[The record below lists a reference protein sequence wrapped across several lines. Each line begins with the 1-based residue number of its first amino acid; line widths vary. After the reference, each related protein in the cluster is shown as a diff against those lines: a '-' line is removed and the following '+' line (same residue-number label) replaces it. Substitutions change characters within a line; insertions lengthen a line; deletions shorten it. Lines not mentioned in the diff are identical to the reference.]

1 MTNMINLVIGG
12 NTKRSRTGQHPVSID
27 FDALP
32 EASKSF
38 IVNYGLKQYLADGM
52 AGADNYAEAAQGIE
66 ARVAKLQSG
75 DLSRARGEGTA
86 KADTVEGRALKLAR
100 DAIRASLK
108 AANQTA
114 EKELIAEAAK
124 EFIKSDASFMK
135 EAKKQLEQEAAGK
148 AALSGSDA
156 LASIMSKLVKTA

>member
-1 MTNMINLVIGG
+1 MTKNIELVIGG

-32 EASKSF
+32 EASQSF
-38 IVNYGLKQYLADGM
+38 IVSYGLKQYLADGM
-52 AGADNYAEAAQGIE
+52 AGAESEADAKAGVE

-114 EKELIAEAAK
+114 DKELIAEAAK
-124 EFIKSDASFMK
+124 EFVKTDPSFMK
-135 EAKKQLEQEAAGK
+135 EAKKQLDQEAK
-148 AALSGSDA
+148 AKETLSGSDA
-156 LASIMSKLVKTA
+156 LSAIMAKLTSKE